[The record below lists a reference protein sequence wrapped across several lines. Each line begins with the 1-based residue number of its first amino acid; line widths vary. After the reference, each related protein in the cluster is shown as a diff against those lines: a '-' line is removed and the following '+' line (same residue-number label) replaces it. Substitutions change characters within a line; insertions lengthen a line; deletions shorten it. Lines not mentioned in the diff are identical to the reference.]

1 MITSCGDKRDEC
13 KRTADEASKTGYRF
27 PKPGSSPCPG
37 NSMEGTYLLATRGPV
52 FRRHDSYPGF
62 RTELESLGGDDKGKS
77 TSGRTTRLKVPMHQ
91 PESHCSI
98 IARKRSNV
106 RRAKGAG
113 HPRQEG
119 VNGQPEELLP
129 WRKPGGASSGWHE
142 PDESRDSRPDLWE
155 TRGEIPRVY
164 PAYWATGIPTA
175 IIRGACPVPP
185 VVISGGGAGDQSV
198 GSPGVKVLVGW
209 VKTWSAPTRR
219 ASNSTGR
226 SASEP

>member
-1 MITSCGDKRDEC
+1 M
-13 KRTADEASKTGYRF
+13 A
-27 PKPGSSPCPG
+27 PKPGSPPCPG
-37 NSMEGTYLLATRGPV
+37 SSMEDTYLPSMRGPA

-62 RTELESLGGDDKGKS
+62 RTELESLVGDDKGES
-77 TSGRTTRLKVPMHQ
+77 TSGGTTRLKVPMYQ

-155 TRGEIPRVY
+155 TRGEIPDSAGINRLEVANERVVQERSSESSW
-164 PAYWATGIPTA
+164 PRAM
-175 IIRGACPVPP
+175 RGRP
-185 VVISGGGAGDQSV
+185 
-198 GSPGVKVLVGW
+198 
-209 VKTWSAPTRR
+209 
-219 ASNSTGR
+219 
-226 SASEP
+226 

>member
-1 MITSCGDKRDEC
+1 
-13 KRTADEASKTGYRF
+13 
-27 PKPGSSPCPG
+27 
-37 NSMEGTYLLATRGPV
+37 MEGTYLPTMWCPAY
-52 FRRHDSYPGF
+52 RRHESYPGF
-62 RTELESLGGDDKGKS
+62 RTELESLVGDDKGES
-77 TSGRTTRLKVPMHQ
+77 TSGGTTRLKVPMYQ

-155 TRGEIPRVY
+155 TRGEIPDSAGINRLEVANERVVQERSSESSW
-164 PAYWATGIPTA
+164 PRAM
-175 IIRGACPVPP
+175 RGRP
-185 VVISGGGAGDQSV
+185 
-198 GSPGVKVLVGW
+198 
-209 VKTWSAPTRR
+209 
-219 ASNSTGR
+219 
-226 SASEP
+226 

>member
-1 MITSCGDKRDEC
+1 M
-13 KRTADEASKTGYRF
+13 A
-27 PKPGSSPCPG
+27 PKPGSPPCPG
-37 NSMEGTYLLATRGPV
+37 SSMEDTYLPSMRGPA

-62 RTELESLGGDDKGKS
+62 RTELESLVGDDKGKS
-77 TSGRTTRLKVPMHQ
+77 TSGRTTRLKVPMYQ

-155 TRGEIPRVY
+155 ARGEIPWAY
-164 PAYWATGIPTA
+164 PARSPA
-175 IIRGACPVPP
+175 
-185 VVISGGGAGDQSV
+185 SHGGLTRARSWKRRIQPKKAYS
-198 GSPGVKVLVGW
+198 SW
-209 VKTWSAPTRR
+209 VSSTRSARLHPLADSTTQRTRR
-219 ASNSTGR
+219 TGDCC
-226 SASEP
+226 